1 MRRKEM
7 KRKRKHEMRGIKQES
22 SREILCTFYPSK
34 NRKKKLNGREQ
45 KKGTHFTTVNLLGSF
60 LELFIFEPTEPNYN

>member
-1 MRRKEM
+1 M
-7 KRKRKHEMRGIKQES
+7 KCEELNK
-22 SREILCTFYPSK
+22 SRAEKFYAPSTLQK
-34 NRKKKLNGREQ
+34 TEKKKLNGREQ